1 MIYSLPLDE
10 SCPCFKFKRLLPS
23 PRPPPFHAIS
33 IHSTNQLNEMGF
45 GGGGVRTWA
54 NGFNQTN
61 YKYFQT
67 YIQRSLDTMGAIKLL
82 NIFVQKSVK

>member
-33 IHSTNQLNEMGF
+33 IHSTNQLNEMGL
-45 GGGGVRTWA
+45 GGGGSGPGQMVSIKPIT
-54 NGFNQTN
+54 NTFKHTFNE
-61 YKYFQT
+61 
-67 YIQRSLDTMGAIKLL
+67 A
-82 NIFVQKSVK
+82 